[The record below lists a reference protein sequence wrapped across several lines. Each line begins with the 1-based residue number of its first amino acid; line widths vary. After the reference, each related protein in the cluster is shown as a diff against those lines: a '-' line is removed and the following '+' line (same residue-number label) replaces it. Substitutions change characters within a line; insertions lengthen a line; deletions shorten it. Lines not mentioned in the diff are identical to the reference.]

1 MIKYLYVLTLICS
14 ISISYGQ
21 LYIGSDGMTLKGNE
35 ALSFDGLTLTP
46 SSDLTLTSTTLSRTD
61 ANSISPAPAGTY
73 IKRYFAF
80 SNTTPSFSGSIRFSY
95 SGADLN
101 GIAETDLRLN
111 IRTNGTTWIARA
123 DAPNTTSDYIESASL
138 SATLNTLTL
147 AASTSPLPVTWQSF
161 TAEKKGMTSLLKWST
176 SSEQNTKDFE
186 VQHSTNTLSWTPLGT
201 FVAAGNSTNTRQYS
215 FTHATPL
222 TGNVYNYY
230 RILQRD
236 LDDNYSYSKVISLTF
251 TEQGSGMY
259 VYPNPAAENVTFFL
273 TVSQEVRLIN
283 AAGSTV

>member
-1 MIKYLYVLTLICS
+1 
-14 ISISYGQ
+14 
-21 LYIGSDGMTLKGNE
+21 
-35 ALSFDGLTLTP
+35 
-46 SSDLTLTSTTLSRTD
+46 
-61 ANSISPAPAGTY
+61 
-73 IKRYFAF
+73 
-80 SNTTPSFSGSIRFSY
+80 
-95 SGADLN
+95 
-101 GIAETDLRLN
+101 
-111 IRTNGTTWIARA
+111 
-123 DAPNTTSDYIESASL
+123 
-138 SATLNTLTL
+138 
-147 AASTSPLPVTWQSF
+147 
-161 TAEKKGMTSLLKWST
+161 MTSLLKWST

-259 VYPNPAAENVTFFL
+259 VYPNPAAETVTFFL

-283 AAGSTV
+283 AAGFTVWSGKLPAGHNPISLTSLSKGMYWIVAGNTKKQLLVQ